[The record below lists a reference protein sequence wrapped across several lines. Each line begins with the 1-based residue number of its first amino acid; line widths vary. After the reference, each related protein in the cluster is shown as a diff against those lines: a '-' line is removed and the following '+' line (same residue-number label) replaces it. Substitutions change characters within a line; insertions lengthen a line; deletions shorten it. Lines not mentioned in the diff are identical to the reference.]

1 MNMEKA
7 NASSQ
12 FKRIGEGELRASIH
26 PLLKVHSILAHDIV
40 HHQGHGNAFHVIW
53 KWLAETIVHVDLPD
67 GGGQLSLLTKIER
80 MAQTF
85 PLSENPLQMQG

>member
-1 MNMEKA
+1 MEKA

-40 HHQGHGNAFHVIW
+40 HHQGHGNAFHVI
-53 KWLAETIVHVDLPD
+53 
-67 GGGQLSLLTKIER
+67 
-80 MAQTF
+80 
-85 PLSENPLQMQG
+85 